1 MLSSDYAVSIDV
13 EDTSTIEGVLQLI
26 IKANN
31 NLTESNAAND
41 WAQMGRDIEELQ
53 RLVRQLETLK
63 KAEDAKNDIGGTR
76 ENTNTIQNINVLK
89 DNNVIVQ

>member
-1 MLSSDYAVSIDV
+1 
-13 EDTSTIEGVLQLI
+13 
-26 IKANN
+26 
-31 NLTESNAAND
+31 
-41 WAQMGRDIEELQ
+41 MGRDIEELQ